1 MHLGCEMAEPLELLT
16 ELVRLAREHTD
27 ESRRKLLRGI
37 TDVFM
42 LAPGSYTD
50 LQKQCFGDIIEE
62 VAYDLEWQMREE
74 LARRIAAETHA
85 PRKLVHRLAHDEIV
99 VARPVLEQSPVLTEE
114 DLVQVSENRSQD
126 HLLAIT
132 KRMDI
137 GIRLSAVLVDRG
149 EDRVVDS
156 LVRNQKAKISPD
168 NIQRI
173 AKRAESSHQLQLA
186 LVKRED
192 LPKDVMIGLV
202 EHISEKLKAE
212 LQEKIA
218 DNDMLNLEEVAV
230 SMKASITES
239 KASRAELYVEKL
251 ARRGELNERR
261 LLRLV
266 SEKKPLEFL
275 LGLAKFLRID
285 ISTVQQAM
293 TDETGEALL
302 IVFRAAGFSATSFKE
317 IAMSP
322 ITGIPSD
329 LSTVQELVR
338 VYLRMPRENAQ
349 RALRFALT
357 RQRVS

>member
-1 MHLGCEMAEPLELLT
+1 MAESLELLT

-27 ESRRKLLRGI
+27 ESRRKLLRRI
-37 TDVFM
+37 TGVFM

-137 GIRLSAVLVDRG
+137 GIRLSAVLVNRG

-168 NIQRI
+168 YIQRI

-202 EHISEKLKAE
+202 EHVSEKLKAE

-239 KASRAELYVEKL
+239 KASRAEHYVEEL

-266 SEKKPLEFL
+266 SEEKPLEFL

-285 ISTVQQAM
+285 ISTAQQAM

-329 LSTVQELVR
+329 LSTVQELVS